1 MSKRDR
7 ARTEAEVVADSLRTG
22 RPPKKPA
29 ERQTEQVT
37 VRMTPAMR
45 KKLEKQAKDE
55 RVPLAELIM
64 RPWTEKGDS

>member
-1 MSKRDR
+1 
-7 ARTEAEVVADSLRTG
+7 
-22 RPPKKPA
+22 
-29 ERQTEQVT
+29 
-37 VRMTPAMR
+37 MTPAMR